1 MKSDDTVVKAIRHGT
16 KILRSTDEPQLE
28 AEVLLAHYLNVSRS
42 WLAAHPE
49 AFLSERVLDSYK
61 DALQRRNGG
70 EPLPYLLGYWEF
82 FGISFAVDKR
92 ALIPRPE
99 TEIIV
104 EHSISI
110 AGNNLNTRI
119 ADVGTGCGTIAIA
132 LALNLPDA
140 LLFATDI
147 SQDALSLARTNSI
160 HHAVHNRIEFIQTDL
175 LTSTGKFDIICA
187 NLPYLTTQEACTL
200 AVGRHEPRL
209 ALDGGPSGMNIIQKM
224 IATASNHL
232 IDGGSLLMEFGNS
245 SSKILEIAN
254 FYFGSANCKLIP
266 DYAGRLRMLKVTT

>member
-28 AEVLLAHYLNVSRS
+28 AEVLLSHYLNVSRS

-147 SQDALSLARTNSI
+147 SQDALSLARMNSI

-232 IDGGSLLMEFGNS
+232 IDGGSLLMEIGNS
-245 SSKILEIAN
+245 SSTILEMAN

>member
-99 TEIIV
+99 TEMIV

-200 AVGRHEPRL
+200 AVGRHESRL
-209 ALDGGPSGMNIIQKM
+209 ALDGGPSGMNIIRKM

-245 SSKILEIAN
+245 SSKILEMAN

>member
-209 ALDGGPSGMNIIQKM
+209 ALDGGPSGMHIIRKM

-232 IDGGSLLMEFGNS
+232 IDGGSLLMEIGNS
-245 SSKILEIAN
+245 SSKILEMAN

>member
-49 AFLSERVLDSYK
+49 AFLSERVLDSYN

-82 FGISFAVDKR
+82 FGISFVVDKR

-99 TEIIV
+99 TEMIV

-175 LTSTGKFDIICA
+175 LISTGKFDIICA
-187 NLPYLTTQEACTL
+187 NLPYLTTQEAYTL

-209 ALDGGPSGMNIIQKM
+209 ALDGGPSGTKIIRQM

-232 IDGGSLLMEFGNS
+232 IDGGSLLMEIGNS
-245 SSKILEIAN
+245 SSKILEMAHS
-254 FYFGSANCKLIP
+254 YFGSANCRLIP

>member
-1 MKSDDTVVKAIRHGT
+1 MKSDYTVVKAVRHGT

-42 WLAAHPE
+42 WIAAHPE
-49 AFLSERVLDSYK
+49 AFLSEPILASYNNS
-61 DALQRRNGG
+61 LRRRTSG

-82 FGISFAVDKR
+82 FSISFAVDKR

-104 EHSISI
+104 ELSISI
-110 AGNNLNTRI
+110 AENSLNTRI
-119 ADVGTGCGTIAIA
+119 VDVGTGCGTIAIA

-147 SQDALSLARTNSI
+147 SQDALSLARANSLR
-160 HHAVHNRIEFIQTDL
+160 HAVNNRIKFIQTDL
-175 LTSTGKFDIICA
+175 LASTGKFDIICA

-209 ALDGGPSGMNIIQKM
+209 ALDGGPSGLNVIRQM
-224 IATASNHL
+224 IATAGNHL
-232 IDGGSLLMEFGNS
+232 KDGGSLLMEFGDS
-245 SSKILEIAN
+245 SNEILEMAS
-254 FYFGSANCKLIP
+254 FCFGSSNCKLIP
-266 DYAGRLRMLKVTT
+266 DYTGRPRVLKVTT

>member
-99 TEIIV
+99 TEMIV

-232 IDGGSLLMEFGNS
+232 IDGGSLLMEIGNS
-245 SSKILEIAN
+245 SSKILEMAN

>member
-1 MKSDDTVVKAIRHGT
+1 MKSDYTVVKAISHGT
-16 KILRSTDEPQLE
+16 SILRSADEPQLE

-42 WLAAHPE
+42 WIAAHPE
-49 AFLSERVLDSYK
+49 AYLSEPILASYNSS
-61 DALQRRNGG
+61 LRRRTSG

-99 TEIIV
+99 TEMLV

-110 AGNNLNTRI
+110 AGNNPNTRI
-119 ADVGTGCGTIAIA
+119 IDVGTGCGTIAIA

-140 LLFATDI
+140 VLFATDI

-160 HHAVHNRIEFIQTDL
+160 RHAVNNRINFIQTDL

-187 NLPYLTTQEACTL
+187 NLPYLTTQETCTL
-200 AVGRHEPRL
+200 VVGRHEPRL
-209 ALDGGPSGMNIIQKM
+209 ALDGGPSGLNIIQQM
-224 IATASNHL
+224 ITTAGNHL
-232 IDGGSLLMEFGNS
+232 KDGGSLLMEFGNS
-245 SSKILEIAN
+245 SNKILEMAS
-254 FYFGSANCKLIP
+254 FYFGSANCKLVP
-266 DYAGRLRMLKVTT
+266 DYAGRPRMLKATT

>member
-1 MKSDDTVVKAIRHGT
+1 
-16 KILRSTDEPQLE
+16 
-28 AEVLLAHYLNVSRS
+28 VSRS

-82 FGISFAVDKR
+82 FGISFAVDQR

-245 SSKILEIAN
+245 SSKILEMAN

>member
-245 SSKILEIAN
+245 SSKILEMAN